1 MERDG
6 APLSVPPLRILPDP
20 LVARCIYSGKCY
32 MIPLNQC
39 MSFSDLYEDV
49 FRTFQFLP
57 SDVIELQYSVPG
69 CEACFLRSERDF
81 QMLFC
86 GARIHKL
93 ECVDISVLKIG
104 GSCSNTSSV
113 DSRSEVVDEDDYLG
127 EAFRIEVHKSYL
139 SDEWSSY
146 IHHVGE
152 KFHGAA
158 ELREKLR
165 KYAIAVGFEFVF
177 LRNDL
182 DRIHAICS
190 NVGTEGCDWHLRAHS
205 SANGCLYITEL
216 NNIHT
221 CKGVVRTQKH
231 KLLGS
236 KVVKTCIAADV
247 SYNLTLKP
255 REIMSKFK
263 STYGFDISYK
273 VALKAKQSAK
283 EAIYGSD
290 ADSFS
295 KLSWYKE
302 AVLESNPGSSFVLE
316 VDPSTNRFHRLFVAY
331 GGCIEGFQFCLPVLY
346 VDGTFGKSI
355 YKGQILAATGRN
367 GNQGFYPLAICI
379 CDSETETN
387 WTFFFNHL
395 KSLLEPQGRVIT
407 FISDRGTG
415 LLSAF
420 DKVFAGHPHL
430 FCYKHLV
437 ANLAGKYRGK
447 GNSVMI
453 EEVKKKFFKVAYSS
467 TEKEYRF
474 NLRLLRQEGGAE
486 IIDPFLA
493 EIPVEHWCRAF
504 YTGGRYGI
512 MANGI
517 AESFNSW
524 ISLERLM
531 PVYCMLDQTRIK
543 QMEQIGK
550 RRDEAQRWTTELTP
564 KMEERLKVQMEKSRR
579 FSVHYSSPGVYEVRS
594 EFSYVVNIS
603 EHSCSCVKWQI
614 NCFPCPHG
622 LAAIQ
627 AASENV
633 YDYIDKYFRV
643 DMFKKSYSSP
653 IRPITN
659 VDMSSSESGTD
670 FMLPP
675 LAKRPPGRPRV
686 KRFKSIGET
695 EKKLIRCGRCGK
707 MGTHNKKS
715 CTEPLVQ

>member
-1 MERDG
+1 M
-6 APLSVPPLRILPDP
+6 
-20 LVARCIYSGKCY
+20 VARCLYSGKGY

-39 MSFSDLYEDV
+39 MSYSELYEDI

-69 CEACFLRSERDF
+69 YEVCFLRNDRDF
-81 QMLFC
+81 QMMFC
-86 GARIHKL
+86 AARIHKL
-93 ECVDISVLKIG
+93 DCVEISVLKIG
-104 GSCSNTSSV
+104 GSCSRTCSV
-113 DSRSEVVDEDDYLG
+113 DSCSEVIDEDDYLG
-127 EAFRIEVHKSYL
+127 EAFRTEVHKTYL
-139 SDEWSSY
+139 SDKWSSY
-146 IHHVGE
+146 IHHVEE
-152 KFHGAA
+152 KFHGVA

-182 DRIHAICS
+182 DRIHAVCAML
-190 NVGTEGCDWHLRAHS
+190 EP
-205 SANGCLYITEL
+205 
-216 NNIHT
+216 
-221 CKGVVRTQKH
+221 KGVVRTQKH
-231 KLLGS
+231 NLLGS
-236 KVVKTCIAADV
+236 KVVKTGIAADV
-247 SYNLTLKP
+247 SYNLSLKP

-273 VALKAKQSAK
+273 
-283 EAIYGSD
+283 
-290 ADSFS
+290 
-295 KLSWYKE
+295 
-302 AVLESNPGSSFVLE
+302 
-316 VDPSTNRFHRLFVAY
+316 RLFVAY
-331 GGCIEGFQFCLPVLY
+331 GGCVEDFQLCLPVLY

-355 YKGQILAATGRN
+355 YKGQILSATRRK
-367 GNQGFYPLAICI
+367 GN
-379 CDSETETN
+379 
-387 WTFFFNHL
+387 
-395 KSLLEPQGRVIT
+395 QGRVIT

-447 GNSVMI
+447 GNSVLI
-453 EEVKKKFFKVAYSS
+453 EDVKQKFFKVAYSS

-474 NLRLLRQEGGAE
+474 NLRFLRAVGGAN

-493 EIPVEHWCRAF
+493 KIPVENWCRAF
-504 YTGGRYGI
+504 YTSCRYGI

-524 ISLERLM
+524 IANERLM

-543 QMEQIGK
+543 QMEQMGE

-564 KMEERLKVQMEKSRR
+564 KMEERLKVQMEKSHR
-579 FSVHYSSPGVYEVRS
+579 FSVHYSSPGVYEVLS
-594 EFSYVVNIS
+594 NFSYVDNIS
-603 EHSCSCVKWQI
+603 DHSNSCVKWQI
-614 NCFPCPHG
+614 NCFSCPHG

-643 DMFKKSYSSP
+643 DMFKKSYSFP

-659 VDMSSSESGTD
+659 VDMFSSESATD
-670 FMLPP
+670 CILPP
-675 LAKRPPGRPRV
+675 LVKRPPERPRV
-686 KRFKSIGET
+686 KRFKSVGEV

-707 MGTHNKKS
+707 MGTHHKLS
-715 CTEPLVQ
+715 YTEPLVQQ

>member
-1 MERDG
+1 
-6 APLSVPPLRILPDP
+6 
-20 LVARCIYSGKCY
+20 
-32 MIPLNQC
+32 

-49 FRTFQFLP
+49 FRMFQFLP
-57 SDVIELQYSVPG
+57 SDAIELQYSVPG
-69 CEACFLRSERDF
+69 CEACFIRSERDF

-93 ECVDISVLKIG
+93 ECVDISVIKIG
-104 GSCSNTSSV
+104 GSCNNTCSV
-113 DSRSEVVDEDDYLG
+113 EVVDEDDYLG

-182 DRIHAICS
+182 DRIHVVCS
-190 NVGTEGCDWHLRAHS
+190 NIGTEGCDWHLRALSS
-205 SANGCLYITEL
+205 SANSCLHITEL

-221 CKGVVRTQKH
+221 YKGVVRTQKH

-236 KVVKTCIAADV
+236 KVVKTCIAGNV
-247 SYNLTLKP
+247 SYNLSLKP

-290 ADSFS
+290 AGSFS

-302 AVLESNPGSSFVLE
+302 AVLESNPGSYFVLE

-355 YKGQILAATGRN
+355 YKGHILSATGRN
-367 GNQGFYPLAICI
+367 GNQGFYPLAICF

-387 WTFFFNHL
+387 WTFFFKHL
-395 KSLLEPQGRVIT
+395 KSLLESQGRVIT

-437 ANLAGKYRGK
+437 ANLADKYGDK

-493 EIPVEHWCRAF
+493 EIPIQHWCHVF

-524 ISLERLM
+524 ISLECLM
-531 PVYCMLDQTRIK
+531 PVCCMLDQTRIK

-579 FSVHYSSPGVYEVRS
+579 FSVHYSSPGVYE
-594 EFSYVVNIS
+594 
-603 EHSCSCVKWQI
+603 I
-614 NCFPCPHG
+614 NCFPCPQD

-633 YDYIDKYFRV
+633 YGYIDK
-643 DMFKKSYSSP
+643 
-653 IRPITN
+653 
-659 VDMSSSESGTD
+659 
-670 FMLPP
+670 
-675 LAKRPPGRPRV
+675 PPGRPRL
-686 KRFKSIGET
+686 KWFKSIGEV
-695 EKKLIRCGRCGK
+695 EKKLIRCGCCGK

>member
-1 MERDG
+1 M
-6 APLSVPPLRILPDP
+6 ADP
-20 LVARCIYSGKCY
+20 LVVRCLYSGKGY

-39 MSFSDLYEDV
+39 MSYSELYEDI
-49 FRTFQFLP
+49 FCTFQFLP
-57 SDVIELQYSVPG
+57 SDVIELPYSVHG
-69 CEACFLRSERDF
+69 CE
-81 QMLFC
+81 
-86 GARIHKL
+86 
-93 ECVDISVLKIG
+93 
-104 GSCSNTSSV
+104 
-113 DSRSEVVDEDDYLG
+113 EVIDEDDYLG
-127 EAFRIEVHKSYL
+127 EAFRTEVHKTYL

-146 IHHVGE
+146 IHHVGD

-158 ELREKLR
+158 ELCEKLR
-165 KYAIAVGFEFVF
+165 QYAIVVGFEFVF
-177 LRNDL
+177 LKNDL
-182 DRIHAICS
+182 DLIHAICA
-190 NVGTEGCDWHLRAHS
+190 NVGTEGCDWHIRAFS
-205 SANGCLYITEL
+205 SSTNGCLYITEL

-247 SYNLTLKP
+247 SYNLSLKP

-273 VALKAKQSAK
+273 VALKAKHRAK

-290 ADSFS
+290 ADLFI

-302 AVLESNPGSSFVLE
+302 TVLNSNQGSSFVLE
-316 VDPSTNRFHRLFVAY
+316 VDPSTNRFQRLFVAY
-331 GGCIEGFQFCLPVLY
+331 GGCVKASNSVCQCCMLMERLVKAFIRVRFFLQLEGMEIKCHTAIVYCSAIKTL
-346 VDGTFGKSI
+346 
-355 YKGQILAATGRN
+355 LAPR
-367 GNQGFYPLAICI
+367 
-379 CDSETETN
+379 
-387 WTFFFNHL
+387 
-395 KSLLEPQGRVIT
+395 RVIT

-420 DKVFAGHPHL
+420 NKVFAGNPHL

-437 ANLAGKYRGK
+437 ANLAGKYKGN
-447 GNSVMI
+447 GNSVLI
-453 EEVKKKFFKVAYSS
+453 EDVKQNFFKVAYSS
-467 TEKEYRF
+467 TQKEYRF
-474 NLRLLRQEGGAE
+474 NLWLLRAVGGAD

-493 EIPVEHWCRAF
+493 EIPVENWCRAF
-504 YTGGRYGI
+504 YTSCRYEI

-524 ISLERLM
+524 IAIERLM

-543 QMEQIGK
+543 QMEQMGE

-564 KMEERLKVQMEKSRR
+564 KMEERLKVQMEKSRH
-579 FSVHYSSPGVYEVRS
+579 FSVHYSSPGVYEVRYD
-594 EFSYVVNIS
+594 FSYVVNIS
-603 EHSCSCVKWQI
+603 DHSCSCVKWQI
-614 NCFPCPHG
+614 NCFPCPHS

-643 DMFKKSYSSP
+643 DMFKKSYSFP

-659 VDMSSSESGTD
+659 VDMSSSEFSTECI
-670 FMLPP
+670 LPP
-675 LAKRPPGRPRV
+675 LEKRPPERLRV
-686 KRFKSIGET
+686 KRFKSVGEV

-707 MGTHNKKS
+707 MGTHNKLS
-715 CTEPLVQ
+715 CTEPLIHQ

>member
-1 MERDG
+1 MCGLQRSGAFSRVRSSAISFERRPAISRERRSVAIIKWSEME
-6 APLSVPPLRILPDP
+6 LLFLFLHCEIMPDS
-20 LVARCIYSGKCY
+20 LVARCIYSGKGY

-69 CEACFLRSERDF
+69 CEVCFLRSDRDF

-93 ECVDISVLKIG
+93 ECVEISVLKIG
-104 GSCSNTSSV
+104 GSCSNTCSV
-113 DSRSEVVDEDDYLG
+113 DSRSKVVDEDDYLG

-158 ELREKLR
+158 ELREKLK

-182 DRIHAICS
+182 DRIHAVCS
-190 NVGTEGCDWHLRAHS
+190 NVGTKGCDWHLRALS
-205 SANGCLYITEL
+205 SSQNGCLYITEL

-231 KLLGS
+231 RLMGS

-247 SYNLTLKP
+247 SYNLSLKP

-273 VALKAKQSAK
+273 VALKAKQRAK

-331 GGCIEGFQFCLPVLY
+331 RGCIEGFQFCLPVLY

-355 YKGQILAATGRN
+355 YKGQILSATGRN
-367 GNQGFYPLAICI
+367 GNQEA
-379 CDSETETN
+379 N
-387 WTFFFNHL
+387 WTFFLKHL

-407 FISDRGTG
+407 FISDRGTE

-420 DKVFAGHPHL
+420 DKEFAGHPHL

-437 ANLAGKYRGK
+437 TNLAGKYKGK
-447 GNSVMI
+447 GNSVLI
-453 EEVKKKFFKVAYSS
+453 EDVKQKFFKVAYSS
-467 TEKEYRF
+467 TVKEYRF
-474 NLRLLRQEGGAE
+474 NLHKLREVGGAE

-504 YTGGRYGI
+504 YTGHRYGI

-543 QMEQIGK
+543 QMEHMGE
-550 RRDEAQRWTTELTP
+550 RRDEAQRWTT
-564 KMEERLKVQMEKSRR
+564 
-579 FSVHYSSPGVYEVRS
+579 
-594 EFSYVVNIS
+594 
-603 EHSCSCVKWQI
+603 
-614 NCFPCPHG
+614 
-622 LAAIQ
+622 
-627 AASENV
+627 
-633 YDYIDKYFRV
+633 
-643 DMFKKSYSSP
+643 
-653 IRPITN
+653 
-659 VDMSSSESGTD
+659 
-670 FMLPP
+670 
-675 LAKRPPGRPRV
+675 
-686 KRFKSIGET
+686 
-695 EKKLIRCGRCGK
+695 
-707 MGTHNKKS
+707 
-715 CTEPLVQ
+715 

>member
-1 MERDG
+1 MLRSPIFTWSEME
-6 APLSVPPLRILPDP
+6 ILYVFLHCVIMADS
-20 LVARCIYSGKCY
+20 LVARCIYSGKGY
-32 MIPLNQC
+32 MIPLNQS
-39 MSFSDLYEDV
+39 MSYSDLYEDI

-69 CEACFLRSERDF
+69 CEVCFLRNDRDF

-86 GARIHKL
+86 AARIHKL
-93 ECVDISVLKIG
+93 DCVEISVLKIG
-104 GSCSNTSSV
+104 GSCSRTCSV
-113 DSRSEVVDEDDYLG
+113 DSCLAVIDEDDYLG
-127 EAFRIEVHKSYL
+127 EAFRTEVHKTYL
-139 SDEWSSY
+139 SDGWSSY

-152 KFHGAA
+152 KFHGVAD
-158 ELREKLR
+158 LREKLR

-182 DRIHAICS
+182 DRIHAVS
-190 NVGTEGCDWHLRAHS
+190 TNVGTEGCDWHLCALSS

-236 KVVKTCIAADV
+236 RVVKTCIAADV
-247 SYNLTLKP
+247 TYNLSLKP

-273 VALKAKQSAK
+273 VALKAKHRAK

-302 AVLESNPGSSFVLE
+302 AVLQSNPGSSFVLE
-316 VDPSTNRFHRLFVAY
+316 VDPSTNHFQRLFVAY
-331 GGCIEGFQFCLPVLY
+331 GGCVEGFQFCLPVLY
-346 VDGTFGKSI
+346 VDGPFGKSI
-355 YKGQILAATGRN
+355 YKGQILSATGRN
-367 GNQGFYPLAICI
+367 GNQGFYPLAICF
-379 CDSETETN
+379 CDSETDAN
-387 WTFFFNHL
+387 WTFFFKHL

-447 GNSVMI
+447 GNSVLI
-453 EEVKKKFFKVAYSS
+453 EDVKQRFFKVAYSS

-474 NLRLLRQEGGAE
+474 NLRLLRAVGGAD
-486 IIDPFLA
+486 IIDHFLA
-493 EIPVEHWCRAF
+493 EILVEIWCRAF
-504 YTGGRYGI
+504 YTSCRYGI

-524 ISLERLM
+524 IAIERLM

-543 QMEQIGK
+543 QMELMGE
-550 RRDEAQRWTTELTP
+550 RRDEAQHWTT
-564 KMEERLKVQMEKSRR
+564 
-579 FSVHYSSPGVYEVRS
+579 
-594 EFSYVVNIS
+594 
-603 EHSCSCVKWQI
+603 
-614 NCFPCPHG
+614 
-622 LAAIQ
+622 
-627 AASENV
+627 
-633 YDYIDKYFRV
+633 
-643 DMFKKSYSSP
+643 
-653 IRPITN
+653 
-659 VDMSSSESGTD
+659 
-670 FMLPP
+670 
-675 LAKRPPGRPRV
+675 
-686 KRFKSIGET
+686 
-695 EKKLIRCGRCGK
+695 
-707 MGTHNKKS
+707 
-715 CTEPLVQ
+715 

>member
-1 MERDG
+1 M
-6 APLSVPPLRILPDP
+6 PDS
-20 LVARCIYSGKCY
+20 LVARCIYSGKGY

-49 FRTFQFLP
+49 FSTFQFLP
-57 SDVIELQYSVPG
+57 GDVLELQYSLPG
-69 CEACFLRSERDF
+69 CEVCFLRSDRDF

-86 GARIHKL
+86 GARIHNL
-93 ECVDISVLKIG
+93 ECVEISVLKMG
-104 GSCSNTSSV
+104 GSCSNTCSV
-113 DSRSEVVDEDDYLG
+113 DSRSEFVDEEDFLG

-139 SDEWSSY
+139 FDEWSSY

-177 LRNDL
+177 FFRNDL
-182 DRIHAICS
+182 DRIHAVCS
-190 NVGTEGCDWHLRAHS
+190 NV
-205 SANGCLYITEL
+205 
-216 NNIHT
+216 
-221 CKGVVRTQKH
+221 GVVRTQKH
-231 KLLGS
+231 KFLGS

-247 SYNLTLKP
+247 SYNLSLKP

-273 VALKAKQSAK
+273 VALKAKHSAT

-316 VDPSTNRFHRLFVAY
+316 VDPSTNRFLRLFVAY

-355 YKGQILAATGRN
+355 YKGQILSATGRN
-367 GNQGFYPLAICI
+367 GNQGFYPLAICF
-379 CDSETETN
+379 CDSKTKTN
-387 WTFFFNHL
+387 WTFFFKHL

-420 DKVFAGHPHL
+420 DKVFPGHPHL

-437 ANLAGKYRGK
+437 ANLAAKYKGKS
-447 GNSVMI
+447 NSVMI
-453 EEVKKKFFKVAYSS
+453 DEVKQKFFKVAYSS

-504 YTGGRYGI
+504 YTGDRYGI

-524 ISLERLM
+524 ISLEHLM
-531 PVYCMLDQTRIK
+531 P
-543 QMEQIGK
+543 
-550 RRDEAQRWTTELTP
+550 
-564 KMEERLKVQMEKSRR
+564 
-579 FSVHYSSPGVYEVRS
+579 
-594 EFSYVVNIS
+594 
-603 EHSCSCVKWQI
+603 I
-614 NCFPCPHG
+614 NFFPCPHG

-633 YDYIDKYFRV
+633 YHDYIDKYFSV
-643 DMFKKSYSSP
+643 DMFKKSYSFP
-653 IRPITN
+653 IRPTTN
-659 VDMSSSESGTD
+659 VDMSSSESSTD
-670 FMLPP
+670 CILPP

-686 KRFKSIGET
+686 KRFKSIGEV

-707 MGTHNKKS
+707 MGTHNKKN

>member
-1 MERDG
+1 M
-6 APLSVPPLRILPDP
+6 ADP
-20 LVARCIYSGKCY
+20 LVARCLYSGKGY

-39 MSFSDLYEDV
+39 MSNFELYEDI
-49 FRTFQFLP
+49 FRTFQFFP
-57 SDVIELQYSVPG
+57 SDIIELQYSVPG
-69 CEACFLRSERDF
+69 CEVCFLRNDRDF

-86 GARIHKL
+86 SARIHRL
-93 ECVDISVLKIG
+93 ECIDISVLKIG
-104 GSCSNTSSV
+104 GGCRRTCSMDGGSDV
-113 DSRSEVVDEDDYLG
+113 IDEDDYLG
-127 EAFRIEVHKSYL
+127 EAFRTEVHKTYL

-146 IHHVGE
+146 IHHVGD

-158 ELREKLR
+158 ELREKLK

-182 DRIHAICS
+182 DRIHAVCA
-190 NVGTEGCDWHLRAHS
+190 NVGTKGCDWHLRAFSS
-205 SANGCLYITEL
+205 SANGCLYIIEL

-247 SYNLTLKP
+247 SYNLSLKP

-273 VALKAKQSAK
+273 VALKAKHQAK

-290 ADSFS
+290 ADTFS

-302 AVLESNPGSSFVLE
+302 AVLQK
-316 VDPSTNRFHRLFVAY
+316 
-331 GGCIEGFQFCLPVLY
+331 GFQFCLPVLY
-346 VDGTFGKSI
+346 VDGTFDKSI
-355 YKGQILAATGRN
+355 YKGQILSATGRN
-367 GNQGFYPLAICI
+367 GNQGFYPLAICF
-379 CDSETETN
+379 CDSETDAN
-387 WTFFFNHL
+387 WTFLFKLL

-407 FISDRGTG
+407 FISDRGVG

-420 DKVFAGHPHL
+420 YKVFAGNPHL

-447 GNSVMI
+447 GNSKLI
-453 EEVKKKFFKVAYSS
+453 EDVKQKFFKVAYSS
-467 TEKEYRF
+467 TQKEYRF
-474 NLRLLRQEGGAE
+474 NLRLLRAVGGAD

-493 EIPVEHWCRAF
+493 ELPVENWCRAF
-504 YTGGRYGI
+504 YTSCRYGI

-524 ISLERLM
+524 ITIERLM

-543 QMEQIGK
+543 QMEMASK
-550 RRDEAQRWTTELTP
+550 RREEAERWTTELTP
-564 KMEERLKVQMEKSRR
+564 KMEERLKVQMEKSRC
-579 FSVHYSSPGVYEVRS
+579 FSDHYSSPGVYEVQS
-594 EFSYVVNIS
+594 DFSYVVNIS
-603 EHSCSCVKWQI
+603 DHACSCVKWQI

-622 LAAIQ
+622 LAALQ

-633 YDYIDKYFRV
+633 DDYIDKYFHV

-659 VDMSSSESGTD
+659 VDMSSSESTSQCI
-670 FMLPP
+670 LPP

-686 KRFKSIGET
+686 KRFKSVGEV

-707 MGTHNKKS
+707 MGTHNKLS
-715 CTEPLVQ
+715 CTEPLVQQ

>member
-1 MERDG
+1 M
-6 APLSVPPLRILPDP
+6 VDP
-20 LVARCIYSGKCY
+20 LVARCLYSGKGY

-39 MSFSDLYEDV
+39 MSYSELYEDI

-57 SDVIELQYSVPG
+57 SDIIELQYSVPG
-69 CEACFLRSERDF
+69 CEVCFLRNDRDF

-86 GARIHKL
+86 SARIHRL

-104 GSCSNTSSV
+104 GGCRRTCSV
-113 DSRSEVVDEDDYLG
+113 DSGSEVIDEDDYLG
-127 EAFRIEVHKSYL
+127 DAFRTEVHKTYL

-146 IHHVGE
+146 IHHVGD

-165 KYAIAVGFEFVF
+165 KYAIAVGFEFVL

-182 DRIHAICS
+182 DRIHAVCA
-190 NVGTEGCDWHLRAHS
+190 NVGTEGCDWHLRAFSS

-247 SYNLTLKP
+247 SYNLSLTP

-273 VALKAKQSAK
+273 VALKAKHRAK

-290 ADSFS
+290 ADTFS

-302 AVLESNPGSSFVLE
+302 AVLQSNPGSSFVLE
-316 VDPSTNRFHRLFVAY
+316 VEPSTNRFQRLFVAY
-331 GGCIEGFQFCLPVLY
+331 GGCVEGFQFCLPVLY

-355 YKGQILAATGRN
+355 YKGQILSATGRN
-367 GNQGFYPLAICI
+367 GNQGFYPLAICF
-379 CDSETETN
+379 CDSETDAN
-387 WTFFFNHL
+387 WTFFFKHL

-407 FISDRGTG
+407 FISDRGVG

-420 DKVFAGHPHL
+420 DKVFAGNPHL

-447 GNSVMI
+447 GNSKLI
-453 EEVKKKFFKVAYSS
+453 EDVKQKFFKVAYSS

-474 NLRLLRQEGGAE
+474 NLRLLRAVGGAD
-486 IIDPFLA
+486 IIDHFLA
-493 EIPVEHWCRAF
+493 ELPVENWCRVF
-504 YTGGRYGI
+504 CTSCRYGI

-524 ISLERLM
+524 IAIERLM

-543 QMEQIGK
+543 QMEMAGK
-550 RRDEAQRWTTELTP
+550 RREEAERWTTELTP
-564 KMEERLKVQMEKSRR
+564 KMEERLKEQMEKSRR

-594 EFSYVVNIS
+594 DFSYVVNIS
-603 EHSCSCVKWQI
+603 DHSCSCVKWQI

-622 LAAIQ
+622 LAALQ
-627 AASENV
+627 AASVNV
-633 YDYIDKYFRV
+633 YDYIDKYFQV
-643 DMFKKSYSSP
+643 DMFKKSYSFP
-653 IRPITN
+653 ICPITN
-659 VDMSSSESGTD
+659 VDMSSSESASECI
-670 FMLPP
+670 LPP
-675 LAKRPPGRPRV
+675 LSKRPPGRPRV
-686 KRFKSIGET
+686 KRFKSVGEA

-707 MGTHNKKS
+707 MGTHNKLS

>member
-1 MERDG
+1 M
-6 APLSVPPLRILPDP
+6 ADP
-20 LVARCIYSGKCY
+20 LVARCLYSGKGY

-39 MSFSDLYEDV
+39 MSYSDLYEDI

-69 CEACFLRSERDF
+69 CEVCFLRNDRDF
-81 QMLFC
+81 QMIFC
-86 GARIHKL
+86 AARIHKL
-93 ECVDISVLKIG
+93 DCVEIFVLNIG
-104 GSCSNTSSV
+104 GSCSRTCSL
-113 DSRSEVVDEDDYLG
+113 DSRSAVIDEDDYLG
-127 EAFRIEVHKSYL
+127 EAFRTEVHKTYL
-139 SDEWSSY
+139 SDDWSSY

-158 ELREKLR
+158 DLREKLR

-182 DRIHAICS
+182 DRIHAVCT
-190 NVGTEGCDWHLRAHS
+190 NVGTEGCDWHLRALSS

-216 NNIHT
+216 NYIHT

-247 SYNLTLKP
+247 SYNLSLKP

-273 VALKAKQSAK
+273 VALKAKHRAK

-302 AVLESNPGSSFVLE
+302 A
-316 VDPSTNRFHRLFVAY
+316 RLFVAY
-331 GGCIEGFQFCLPVLY
+331 GGCVEGFQLCLSVLY

-355 YKGQILAATGRN
+355 YKGHILSATGRN
-367 GNQGFYPLAICI
+367 GNQGFYPLAICF
-379 CDSETETN
+379 CDSETYTN
-387 WTFFFNHL
+387 WTFFFKHL

-407 FISDRGTG
+407 FISDRDTG

-447 GNSVMI
+447 GNSVLI
-453 EEVKKKFFKVAYSS
+453 EDVKQKFFKVAYSS

-474 NLRLLRQEGGAE
+474 NLHKLREVGGAE

-493 EIPVEHWCRAF
+493 EIPVENWCRAF
-504 YTGGRYGI
+504 YTSCRYGI

-517 AESFNSW
+517 A
-524 ISLERLM
+524 
-531 PVYCMLDQTRIK
+531 
-543 QMEQIGK
+543 
-550 RRDEAQRWTTELTP
+550 
-564 KMEERLKVQMEKSRR
+564 
-579 FSVHYSSPGVYEVRS
+579 
-594 EFSYVVNIS
+594 
-603 EHSCSCVKWQI
+603 
-614 NCFPCPHG
+614 
-622 LAAIQ
+622 
-627 AASENV
+627 
-633 YDYIDKYFRV
+633 
-643 DMFKKSYSSP
+643 
-653 IRPITN
+653 
-659 VDMSSSESGTD
+659 
-670 FMLPP
+670 
-675 LAKRPPGRPRV
+675 
-686 KRFKSIGET
+686 
-695 EKKLIRCGRCGK
+695 
-707 MGTHNKKS
+707 
-715 CTEPLVQ
+715 